1 MTSLQERS
9 VLVTGASSGIGE
21 ACVRAFAAA
30 GAAVAFCARRR
41 ERLESLASELSRQ
54 GARVHPFPLDVRRF
68 PAVEAAL
75 AALPAPFSAIDVLV
89 NNAGLAR
96 GLEPIQEGR
105 LADWEEMLD
114 TNVKGLLYVSRA
126 VLPGMVKRGRGHVIN
141 VGSIAG
147 HEVYPRGGVYCA
159 SKHAVAALTQG
170 MRLDLCGTGV
180 KVSTVDPGLVDTGF
194 STVRF
199 HGDAEKAGRTYLGM
213 TPLKGEDIAEVVV
226 WMASRPARVNVAQA
240 LVLPA
245 DQASAAV
252 VHRES

>member
-1 MTSLQERS
+1 MTSLQGRP

-41 ERLESLASELSRQ
+41 EPLEALAGELAR
-54 GARVHPFPLDVRRF
+54 GGVRVHAFPLDVRDF

-75 AALPAPFSAIDVLV
+75 AALPEPFSAIEILV

-96 GLEPIQEGR
+96 GLEPVQEGS
-105 LADWEEMLD
+105 LADWNEMID
-114 TNVKGLLYVSRA
+114 TNVKGLLHVSRA
-126 VLPGMVKRGRGHVIN
+126 VLPGMVARGRGQVIN

-159 SKHAVAALTQG
+159 TKHAVDALTRG

-199 HGDAEKAGRTYLGM
+199 HGDEEKARGTYRGM
-213 TPLKGEDIAEVVV
+213 TPLKGADIAEVVV

-252 VHRES
+252 VHRRD

>member
-194 STVRF
+194 SLCR
-199 HGDAEKAGRTYLGM
+199 A
-213 TPLKGEDIAEVVV
+213 
-226 WMASRPARVNVAQA
+226 
-240 LVLPA
+240 
-245 DQASAAV
+245 
-252 VHRES
+252 